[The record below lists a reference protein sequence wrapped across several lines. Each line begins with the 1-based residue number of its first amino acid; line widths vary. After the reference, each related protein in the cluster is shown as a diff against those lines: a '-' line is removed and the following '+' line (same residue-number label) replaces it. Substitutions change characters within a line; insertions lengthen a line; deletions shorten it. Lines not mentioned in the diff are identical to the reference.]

1 MLSALTL
8 LLLTQAVPQQQ
19 PVTEGRRTTPAV
31 LSFPDPW
38 LDDSTSY
45 QGYQTRFF
53 RDSKRN
59 TVQVYL
65 DRRSGRAVQL
75 WADAANESLR
85 WFENMGEDFHLS
97 PIEFAYRLMMR
108 SGRIDKEKLRRRDP
122 QFVAAYDR
130 TVTAAGADPE
140 LIR

>member
-53 RDSKRN
+53 RDSKQN

-75 WADAANESLR
+75 AWRAVKQCE
-85 WFENMGEDFHLS
+85 WFSWLPNRPAHGNVPMG
-97 PIEFAYRLMMR
+97 YWG
-108 SGRIDKEKLRRRDP
+108 GR
-122 QFVAAYDR
+122 
-130 TVTAAGADPE
+130 G
-140 LIR
+140 